1 MKNKILFLLA
11 IIPGLA
17 MVVLQAFVANT
28 MVIDGKKISEIE
40 EKSSKIEI
48 ENKNLELDIA
58 KLGTISYIS
67 KKAEDFGMQPAKISY
82 VTQDNKGLAS
92 RQ

>member
-11 IIPGLA
+11 ILPGLT
-17 MVVLQAFVANT
+17 MVVLQAFVTNT

-67 KKAEDFGMQPAKISY
+67 KKAEDLGMQPAKISY
-82 VTQDNKGLAS
+82 VTPDNKGLAS